1 MLNLIR
7 QWLVG
12 ITCAAMV
19 TALAESLCP
28 AGSVRRLVRLT
39 GGLVLL
45 LAVLQPLV
53 KLDTEALAR
62 ALSEY
67 RLDVSGYSDQLEEEN
82 ERLMKDIIEEQSAAY
97 IQDKAAGLGIDCRV
111 AVEAA
116 GDGDWPVPQ
125 MVVVTGNLTEEQRE
139 TLRRTIEADFAIPA
153 ERQRYESGDET

>member
-97 IQDKAAGLGIDCRV
+97 IQDKAAG
-111 AVEAA
+111 
-116 GDGDWPVPQ
+116 DGDWPVPQ
-125 MVVVTGNLTEEQRE
+125 TVVITGNLTEEQQE

>member
-28 AGSVRRLVRLT
+28 AGSIRRLVRMS
-39 GGLVLL
+39 GGLLLL

-53 KLDTEALAR
+53 KLDTEALTR
-62 ALSEY
+62 ALTEY
-67 RLDVSGYSDQLEEEN
+67 RLEMSGYSTQLEEEN
-82 ERLMKDIIEEQSAAY
+82 GRLMEDIIEEQSAAY

-111 AVEAA
+111 TVEAD
-116 GDGDWPVPQ
+116 GGGDWPVPQ
-125 MVVVTGNLTEEQRE
+125 RVVVTGNLNGEQRE
-139 TLRRTIEADFAIPA
+139 MLRRTIEADFAIPA
-153 ERQRYESGDET
+153 ECQRYESGEET